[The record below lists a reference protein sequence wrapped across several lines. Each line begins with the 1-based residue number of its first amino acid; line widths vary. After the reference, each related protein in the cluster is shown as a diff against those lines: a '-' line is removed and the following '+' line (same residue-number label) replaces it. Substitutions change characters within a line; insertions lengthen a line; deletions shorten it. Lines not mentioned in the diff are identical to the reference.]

1 MLDRIKLNVVW
12 ICKQSIYICG
22 TLFSLVAVITSFI
35 TWEEMGIERQ
45 KRLWIFSAIILCS
58 FITATIYIFVFKR
71 KNIIWKKGNG
81 KLQVCYGD
89 VIKLGN
95 HKHSKG
101 KQIIVIPVN
110 TCFDTLVDNDIAM
123 VEKPLISPKSIHG
136 QWVNVMINSG
146 ISLEELDSKIA
157 RSIQVHNLQPVKSYT
172 REEKLRGKL
181 DEYPLGTVVPVSL
194 KGIESNDK
202 SAQSVYDTYS
212 AIIDSLQKEIDK
224 NDLSFEEKKY
234 IIEQM
239 KDVAD
244 KVDKKDSENKK
255 WIAGMA
261 VIAGMVVVGVAASL
275 ASVLG
280 GNTHVESID
289 SDDDNAV

>member
-58 FITATIYIFVFKR
+58 FIAATIYIFVFKR

-146 ISLEELDSKIA
+146 ISLEELDSKISQ
-157 RSIQVHNLQPVKSYT
+157 SIQVHNLQPVKSYT

-194 KGIESNDK
+194 KENTTFFLFALSELDENNK
-202 SAQSVYDTYS
+202 AQCTECDFIDGLVQL
-212 AIIDSLQKEIDK
+212 IDSYDEMGQG
-224 NDLSFEEKKY
+224 FEMFLPLVGTGMARTNIQHQDALRKIKAIFELYRSKIKGTVNIVIY
-234 IIEQM
+234 SR
-239 KDVAD
+239 DSD
-244 KVDKKDSENKK
+244 KV
-255 WIAGMA
+255 
-261 VIAGMVVVGVAASL
+261 
-275 ASVLG
+275 
-280 GNTHVESID
+280 SIFD
-289 SDDDNAV
+289 